1 MHPFRHKFVPQPW
14 FADET
19 EACFIVGDA
28 DRHALAYVFEPGRFD
43 ICLRP
48 DAITSAV
55 GV

>member
-1 MHPFRHKFVPQPW
+1 MSRSFPPPW
-14 FADET
+14 SVEET
-19 EACFIVGDA
+19 EACYIVRDA
-28 DRHALAYVFEPGRFD
+28 NRQALAYVFEPGRFD